1 MLTSKLTLMTF
12 VWVMAFFVSIFFR
25 TVGIVHPQP
34 FYINHFLV
42 WFLVFAPSLLLLIY
56 FQLKRFFFLDSQIWM
71 CFEVIL
77 KVTYHYF
84 IFTSNNDVQDLLI
97 FGHNIDTWLI
107 YVLIFFGLTSLA
119 FVFVWLIGFLGER
132 QSGKSTKQPW
142 E

>member
-1 MLTSKLTLMTF
+1 
-12 VWVMAFFVSIFFR
+12 
-25 TVGIVHPQP
+25 
-34 FYINHFLV
+34 
-42 WFLVFAPSLLLLIY
+42 
-56 FQLKRFFFLDSQIWM
+56 M